1 MKIINV
7 SKQLV
12 SKLSLFS
19 KVLIALLI
27 MQSGATSAEKVTG
40 VVMDASSGQGLFGV
54 SIMVESTK
62 KGAIS
67 QADGAFSI
75 EVPDLHAKLIFSF
88 IGYETKTLKLNGQN
102 FYQVLLEPSMP
113 LLEEVMVVGYA
124 VKKQTMVTG
133 AVSALPR
140 KHSFVVMDQE
150 KDFDYYQGNESY
162 SLVEE
167 LGFSTALSKPLSTFS
182 ISVDKASYA
191 NVRRFINHGQQPP
204 ADAVRIEEMINYFKY
219 DYKQPVGDHPFSV
232 ASEYAECPWQKEHR
246 LLHIGMQGK
255 DIPLVDLPPSN
266 LVFLID
272 VSGSMDAYN
281 KLPLVKAGFK
291 MLVHKLR
298 EKDHVAIVYY
308 ANEVG
313 VLLPSTP
320 GHKKDKILKAID
332 GLSASGGTRGGDGIQ
347 KAYEVAVSHFIPEG
361 NNRVILATDGD
372 FNIGISNENDL
383 KRFIEEQ
390 RKTGVFLT
398 CLGFGMGNYKDS
410 KMEVLSGAGNGNYAY
425 IDNMQEAQKT
435 FLNEFGG
442 TLFTIAKD
450 VKLQVDFNPATVE
463 AYRLIGYE
471 KRRLNAEDF
480 KDDAKDAGEM
490 GAGHT
495 VTALYE
501 IIPKGVK
508 SRFATAPDLSD
519 YQNLQPAPEHRQDEV
534 ATIHVRYK
542 QPQGDE
548 STEFRQIVKDDQK
561 ALNRTS
567 DNFRFSSA
575 VALFGMLLQNSE
587 FKGSS
592 NYDEVLAMAQK
603 ARGED
608 EEGYR
613 AEFVR
618 LVKSMGQMA
627 K

>member
-1 MKIINV
+1 MKIIDV

-12 SKLSLFS
+12 SKLSLLS
-19 KVLIALLI
+19 KVLMALL
-27 MQSGATSAEKVTG
+27 MLQSVPVSAAKVTG
-40 VVMDASSGQGLFGV
+40 VVMDVNSGQGIYGV
-54 SIMVESTK
+54 SIVVESTK
-62 KGAIS
+62 KAATS
-67 QADGAFSI
+67 KADGSFSI
-75 EVPDLHAKLIFSF
+75 EVPDLQAKLIFSF
-88 IGYETKTLKLNGQN
+88 IGYETKELKLKGQD
-102 FYQVLLEPSMP
+102 FHQVLLEPSMAA
-113 LLEEVMVVGYA
+113 LEEVVVVGYG
-124 VKKQTMVTG
+124 VQRKLMVTG
-133 AVSALPR
+133 AVTALPQ
-140 KHSFVVMDQE
+140 KHSFMVMDQE
-150 KDFDYYQGNESY
+150 SDVDYFQGNESY

-167 LGFSTALSKPLSTFS
+167 SGFSTALSKPLSTFS

-219 DYKQPVGDHPFSV
+219 AYEQPVGNHPFSV
-232 ASEYAECPWQKEHR
+232 TAEYAECPWQKEHR
-246 LLHIGMQGK
+246 LLHIGLQGK
-255 DIPLVDLPPSN
+255 DIPVDELPPSN

-291 MLVHKLR
+291 MLVNKLR

-313 VLLPSTP
+313 ILLPSTP
-320 GHKKDKILKAID
+320 GHKKEKILKAID

-519 YQNLQPAPEHRQDEV
+519 YQTLQPVSKQRKNDV
-534 ATIHVRYK
+534 ATIRVRYK

-548 STEFRQIVKDDQK
+548 STQFRQVVKDDQK
-561 ALNRTS
+561 SFNHTS
-567 DNFRFSSA
+567 DNFRFSAA

-587 FKGSS
+587 FKGTS
-592 NYDEVLAMAQK
+592 NYDEVMAMAQK

-608 EEGYR
+608 EDGYR

-618 LVKSMGQMA
+618 LVKAMGQMA

>member
-12 SKLSLFS
+12 GRLSLFAG
-19 KVLIALLI
+19 VFMTLMML
-27 MQSGATSAEKVTG
+27 QSGALSAAKVTG
-40 VVMDASSGQGLFGV
+40 VVMDANSGQGIPGV
-54 SIMVESTK
+54 SIVEESTQ
-62 KGAIS
+62 KGVLSIE
-67 QADGAFSI
+67 DGSFSL
-75 EVPDLHAKLIFSF
+75 EVPDLNAKLIFSF
-88 IGYETKTLKLNGQN
+88 IGYETQTLKLKGRD
-102 FYQVLLEPSMP
+102 FVQVLLEPSDAA
-113 LLEEVMVVGYA
+113 LEEVVVVGYG
-124 VKKQTMVTG
+124 VQRKMTLTG
-133 AVSALPR
+133 AATARPL

-150 KDFDYYQGNESY
+150 RDFDYNQGSESY

-167 LGFSTALSKPLSTFS
+167 TGFSTTLANPLSTFS

-191 NVRRFINHGQQPP
+191 NVRRFINQGQQPP
-204 ADAVRIEEMINYFKY
+204 ADAVRIEEMVNYFKY
-219 DYKQPVGDHPFSV
+219 AYEQPVGDHPFSV
-232 ASEYAECPWQKEHR
+232 TSEYAECPWQKEHR
-246 LLHIGMQGK
+246 LLHIGLQGK
-255 DIPLVDLPPSN
+255 DIPVDELPPSN

-272 VSGSMDAYN
+272 VSGSMDAHN

-291 MLVHKLR
+291 MLVNKLR

-320 GHKKDKILKAID
+320 GHKKEKILKAID
-332 GLSASGGTRGGDGIQ
+332 GLSASGGTRGGDGLQ

-383 KRFIEEQ
+383 QRFIEEQ

-410 KMEVLSGAGNGNYAY
+410 RMEVLAGAGNGNYAY
-425 IDNMQEAQKT
+425 IDNLQEAQKT

-450 VKLQVDFNPATVE
+450 VKLQVDFNSATVE

-471 KRRLNAEDF
+471 KRRLNNEDF
-480 KDDAKDAGEM
+480 KDDAKDAGEI
-490 GAGHT
+490 GSGHT

-508 SRFATAPDLSD
+508 SRFVTSPDLSD
-519 YQNLQPAPEHRQDEV
+519 YQTLQPLSEYRNDEV
-534 ATIHVRYK
+534 ATIRLRYK
-542 QPQGDE
+542 QPRGDE
-548 STEFRQIVKDDQK
+548 STEFRQVVKDDQK
-561 ALNRTS
+561 ILNRTS
-567 DNFRFSSA
+567 DDFRFSSA

-592 NYDEVLAMAQK
+592 DYDMVVAMAQK
-603 ARGED
+603 ARGNDED
-608 EEGYR
+608 GYR

-618 LVKSMGQMA
+618 LVKSLGQMA

>member
-19 KVLIALLI
+19 KVLMALL
-27 MQSGATSAEKVTG
+27 MLQSVAVSAAKVSG
-40 VVMDASSGQGLFGV
+40 VVKDANSGQGIYGASV
-54 SIMVESTK
+54 VVESTQ
-62 KGAIS
+62 KGVVS
-67 QADGAFSI
+67 QEDGSFSI
-75 EVPDLHAKLIFSF
+75 EVPDLNAQLIFSF
-88 IGYETKTLKLNGQN
+88 IGYEPQTLKLKGQD
-102 FYQVLLEPSMP
+102 FIQVLLEPSDAA
-113 LLEEVMVVGYA
+113 LEEVVVVGYGGQR
-124 VKKQTMVTG
+124 KMMVTG
-133 AVSALPR
+133 AVSRRPS

-150 KDFDYYQGNESY
+150 RDLDYFQDNESY

-167 LGFSTALSKPLSTFS
+167 SGFSTALSKPLSTFS

-219 DYKQPVGDHPFSV
+219 AYEQPVGDHPFSV
-232 ASEYAECPWQKEHR
+232 NSEYAECPWQKEHR
-246 LLHIGMQGK
+246 LLHIGLQGK
-255 DIPLVDLPPSN
+255 DIPVDELPPSN

-281 KLPLVKAGFK
+281 KLPLVKAGFN
-291 MLVHKLR
+291 MLVNKLR
-298 EKDHVAIVYY
+298 ETDHVAIVYY

-313 VLLPSTP
+313 ILLPSTP
-320 GHKKDKILKAID
+320 GHKKEKILKAID
-332 GLSASGGTRGGDGIQ
+332 GLSASGGTRGGDGLQ
-347 KAYEVAVSHFIPEG
+347 KAYEVAVSNFIPEG

-383 KRFIEEQ
+383 KRFIEAQ
-390 RKTGVFLT
+390 RKTGVYLT
-398 CLGFGMGNYKDS
+398 CLGFGMGNYKDA
-410 KMEVLSGAGNGNYAY
+410 KMEVLAGAGNGNYAY
-425 IDNMQEAQKT
+425 IDNLQEAQKT

-442 TLFTIAKD
+442 TLFTIARD

-471 KRRLNAEDF
+471 RRRLKDEDF
-480 KDDAKDAGEM
+480 KDDAKDAGEI
-490 GAGHT
+490 GSGHT

-508 SRFATAPDLSD
+508 SRFVTSPDLSA
-519 YQNLQPAPEHRQDEV
+519 YQTLQPVPGQHYDEV
-534 ATIHVRYK
+534 ATIRVRYK

-548 STEFRQIVKDDQK
+548 STEFRQVVKDGQK
-561 ALNRTS
+561 AFSRTS

-575 VALFGMLLQNSE
+575 VALFGMLLQDSE
-587 FKGSS
+587 FKGTSD
-592 NYDEVLAMAQK
+592 YDTVVAMAQK

-608 EEGYR
+608 EDGYR
-613 AEFVR
+613 SEFVR
-618 LVKSMGQMA
+618 LVKSMGQIPQ
-627 K
+627 

>member
-1 MKIINV
+1 MKIIDV

-19 KVLIALLI
+19 KVLMALL
-27 MQSGATSAEKVTG
+27 MLQSLAVSAAKVTG
-40 VVMDASSGQGLFGV
+40 VVMDANSGQGIPGV
-54 SIMVESTK
+54 TILVESTQ
-62 KGAIS
+62 KGVVS
-67 QADGAFSI
+67 NEDGGFSI
-75 EVPDLHAKLIFSF
+75 EVPDLNAQLIFSF
-88 IGYETKTLKLNGQN
+88 IGYETQTLKLKGQD
-102 FYQVLLEPSMP
+102 FIQVFLEPSDAT
-113 LLEEVMVVGYA
+113 LEEVIVVGYG
-124 VKKQTMVTG
+124 VQRKMMVTG
-133 AVSALPR
+133 AVSRRPS

-150 KDFDYYQGNESY
+150 RDVDYFQGNESY

-167 LGFSTALSKPLSTFS
+167 SGFSTALSKPLSTFS

-219 DYKQPVGDHPFSV
+219 AYEQPVGDHPFSV
-232 ASEYAECPWQKEHR
+232 TSEYVECPWQKEHR
-246 LLHIGMQGK
+246 LLHIGLQGK
-255 DIPLVDLPPSN
+255 DIPVDELPPSN

-291 MLVHKLR
+291 MLVNKLR

-313 VLLPSTP
+313 ILLPSTP
-320 GHKKDKILKAID
+320 GHKKEKILKAID
-332 GLSASGGTRGGDGIQ
+332 GLSASGGTRGGDGLQ

-383 KRFIEEQ
+383 KRFIQEQ

-398 CLGFGMGNYKDS
+398 CLGFGMGNYK
-410 KMEVLSGAGNGNYAY
+410 GNYAY
-425 IDNMQEAQKT
+425 IDNLQEAQKT

-450 VKLQVDFNPATVE
+450 VKLQVDFNPAVVE

-471 KRRLNAEDF
+471 KRRLKDEDF
-480 KDDAKDAGEM
+480 KDDAKDAGEI
-490 GAGHT
+490 GSGHT

-501 IIPKGVK
+501 IIPTGVK
-508 SRFATAPDLSD
+508 SRFVTSPDLSD
-519 YQNLQPAPEHRQDEV
+519 YQTLQPESGQRHDEV
-534 ATIHVRYK
+534 ATIRVRYK

-548 STEFRQIVKDDQK
+548 SAEFRQVVKDGQK
-561 ALNRTS
+561 AFSRTS

-587 FKGSS
+587 FKGTSD
-592 NYDEVLAMAQK
+592 YDMVVAMAQK
-603 ARGED
+603 ARGLDED
-608 EEGYR
+608 GYR

-618 LVKSMGQMA
+618 LVKSMGQITQ
-627 K
+627 

>member
-19 KVLIALLI
+19 KVLIALVLL
-27 MQSGATSAEKVTG
+27 QSADVSAEKVTG
-40 VVMDASSGQGLFGV
+40 VVMDASSGQGLPGV
-54 SIMVESTK
+54 TIVVESTK
-62 KGAIS
+62 NGVITNP
-67 QADGAFSI
+67 DGTFSI
-75 EVPDLHAKLIFSF
+75 EVPHLHAKLVFSY
-88 IGYETKTLKLNGQN
+88 IGYDTKVLKLNGQK
-102 FYQVLLEPSMP
+102 FHQVLLAPSLAP
-113 LLEEVMVVGYA
+113 LEELVVVGYSSRK
-124 VKKQTMVTG
+124 VRGVSN
-133 AVSALPR
+133 VSSALPMM
-140 KHSFVVMDQE
+140 HSFVVMDQE
-150 KDFDYYQGNESY
+150 RDFDYHQGNESY

-167 LGFSTALSKPLSTFS
+167 SGFSTALSNPLSTFS

-204 ADAVRIEEMINYFKY
+204 ADAVRIEEMINYFNY
-219 DYKQPVGDHPFSV
+219 EYEQPSGDHPFSV
-232 ASEYAECPWQKEHR
+232 HSEYAECPWQKEHR
-246 LLHIGMQGK
+246 LLHIGLQGK
-255 DIPLVDLPPSN
+255 DIPLDDLPPSN

-291 MLVHKLR
+291 MLVNKLR
-298 EKDHVAIVYY
+298 ATDQVAIVYY

-320 GHKKDKILKAID
+320 GHKKDIILKAID
-332 GLSASGGTRGGDGIQ
+332 GLTASGGTRGGDGIQ

-372 FNIGISNENDL
+372 FNIGISNENEL
-383 KRFIEEQ
+383 KRFIEEK

-410 KMEVLSGAGNGNYAY
+410 KMEVLAGAGNGNYAY
-425 IDNMQEAQKT
+425 IDNIQEAQKT

-450 VKLQVDFNPATVE
+450 VKLQVDFNPALVE

-480 KDDAKDAGEM
+480 KDDVKDAGEM

-508 SRFATAPDLSD
+508 SRFVTSPDLSD
-519 YQNLQPAPEHRQDEV
+519 YQSSQQAYDHRSEEV
-534 ATIHVRYK
+534 ATIRVRYK
-542 QPQGDE
+542 QPQGNE
-548 STEFRQIVKDDQK
+548 STEFRKVVKKDQR
-561 ALNRTS
+561 AFNLTS
-567 DNFRFSSA
+567 ENYKFSSA
-575 VALFGMLLQNSE
+575 VAMFGMLLQNSE
-587 FKGSS
+587 FKGTSD
-592 NYDEVLAMAQK
+592 YDKVMAMAQK

-608 EEGYR
+608 EDGYR

-618 LVKSMGQMA
+618 LVQSMGQMA